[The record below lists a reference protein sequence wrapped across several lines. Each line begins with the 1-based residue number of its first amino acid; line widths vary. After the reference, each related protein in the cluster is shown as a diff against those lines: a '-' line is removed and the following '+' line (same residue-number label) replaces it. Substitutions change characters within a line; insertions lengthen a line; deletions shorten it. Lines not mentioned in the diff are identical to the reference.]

1 MVAALDGAIALL
13 RARGA
18 TAEHLDR
25 VGRSKGFLAMRA
37 RTLATAMRALDARL
51 ARAGARDGRLVGS
64 LVAAALAVAPADAIE
79 ALVGAR
85 RLRARWLLSWEPSDV
100 AWWRALDDKLAPL
113 GGGARVVLPT
123 FDRPLAGSRERDPL
137 DALADELARG
147 LDAPTES
154 ETIASVL
161 GDLTGITSVVG
172 APTVDLERVR
182 IMGASDAVAQ
192 ARAVAAEVARA
203 LAGGAAVERISV
215 AFPVIDERTLAPLRR
230 ALEDEGIVWH
240 ESRGSPPSSAPVVAA
255 ALLALDAATSLDRHV
270 VARLLRSG
278 WLDAARLTGEGRRD
292 AERRLSR
299 LARALETSATAAGT
313 DAAERLVRTA
323 TTRPGGQ
330 RRRADDTDEERARDA
345 AVAAHLAAILVR
357 TRAAATRV
365 AHVHA
370 ARSLWAELG
379 LGARAGRGGL
389 ATFTSDEAP
398 TGVPRAERLAIAR
411 DARAW
416 DALAAA
422 LDLHETT
429 AQRVGALEQAL
440 DADGFRLELIELLD
454 AATSQPGAGRAAAV
468 RVGRLADIAGD
479 ALDLLIVVDANE
491 GVLPRDDRHDGLVSE
506 TLAEA
511 IARASRGSFV
521 APAPGATR
529 SRELSAL
536 AVAAADARRVVLAYA
551 REDASNAPLAA
562 SPVVDAIARAG
573 VPVVATEAEPP
584 RRSGLDV
591 RLRVAR
597 ERAREGFFLDPSRP
611 RSDVIGDLAP
621 GAIAAQLLLSETGGA
636 ERSLAVTGLE
646 RFARCAFMGYA
657 HVVLAARE
665 ADRKDDMPDARE
677 EGTLVH
683 EALAAAFLAT
693 RELWPRRPRPGSEI
707 LARGT
712 AAADEVLDRWQGHAP
727 LRAIVRLRVSDGVRA
742 VLGVALGDETWDF
755 ALAEQ
760 SFGARGDASWGALE
774 LSDESGVRLSLRG
787 SIDRVDHA
795 HDGRAARVI
804 DYKRSKTTVS
814 EAARSLGVTALQVPL
829 YACVAARELGLPA
842 TGAYVPTQA
851 RDIAVEAKPSARAGH
866 RMDELV
872 ARSGTSLAE
881 IERRGLAIVASA
893 RSGALAPVPAHESEC
908 RLCAVS
914 GGCRKPRFAMA
925 PIDDADDDREPRFG
939 RPPDAI

>member
-1 MVAALDGAIALL
+1 
-13 RARGA
+13 
-18 TAEHLDR
+18 
-25 VGRSKGFLAMRA
+25 
-37 RTLATAMRALDARL
+37 
-51 ARAGARDGRLVGS
+51 
-64 LVAAALAVAPADAIE
+64 
-79 ALVGAR
+79 
-85 RLRARWLLSWEPSDV
+85 
-100 AWWRALDDKLAPL
+100 
-113 GGGARVVLPT
+113 
-123 FDRPLAGSRERDPL
+123 
-137 DALADELARG
+137 
-147 LDAPTES
+147 
-154 ETIASVL
+154 
-161 GDLTGITSVVG
+161 
-172 APTVDLERVR
+172 
-182 IMGASDAVAQ
+182 
-192 ARAVAAEVARA
+192 
-203 LAGGAAVERISV
+203 
-215 AFPVIDERTLAPLRR
+215 
-230 ALEDEGIVWH
+230 
-240 ESRGSPPSSAPVVAA
+240 
-255 ALLALDAATSLDRHV
+255 
-270 VARLLRSG
+270 
-278 WLDAARLTGEGRRD
+278 
-292 AERRLSR
+292 
-299 LARALETSATAAGT
+299 
-313 DAAERLVRTA
+313 
-323 TTRPGGQ
+323 
-330 RRRADDTDEERARDA
+330 
-345 AVAAHLAAILVR
+345 
-357 TRAAATRV
+357 
-365 AHVHA
+365 
-370 ARSLWAELG
+370 
-379 LGARAGRGGL
+379 
-389 ATFTSDEAP
+389 
-398 TGVPRAERLAIAR
+398 
-411 DARAW
+411 
-416 DALAAA
+416 
-422 LDLHETT
+422 
-429 AQRVGALEQAL
+429 
-440 DADGFRLELIELLD
+440 
-454 AATSQPGAGRAAAV
+454 
-468 RVGRLADIAGD
+468 
-479 ALDLLIVVDANE
+479 
-491 GVLPRDDRHDGLVSE
+491 
-506 TLAEA
+506 
-511 IARASRGSFV
+511 
-521 APAPGATR
+521 
-529 SRELSAL
+529 
-536 AVAAADARRVVLAYA
+536 
-551 REDASNAPLAA
+551 
-562 SPVVDAIARAG
+562 
-573 VPVVATEAEPP
+573 
-584 RRSGLDV
+584 
-591 RLRVAR
+591 LRVAR